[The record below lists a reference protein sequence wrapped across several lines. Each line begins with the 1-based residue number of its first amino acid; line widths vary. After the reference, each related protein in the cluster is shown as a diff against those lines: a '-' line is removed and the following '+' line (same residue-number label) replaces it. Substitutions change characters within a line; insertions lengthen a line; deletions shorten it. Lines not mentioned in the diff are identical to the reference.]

1 MKRAETYDEIQPLI
15 ELCKTGKLF
24 EVQAWIAS
32 GKPVNPPPPPAKKAR
47 KKCPLQVAVEKGFHS
62 LVQILLE
69 AGAII
74 QDGSFNAFEKAL
86 NDKRLDILKLMV
98 AHGADINSVE
108 MIYVFD
114 AWDPKII
121 EYFIEQGADVETGYP
136 LAEALC
142 WKVRTALGVFK
153 RHKNRFPSF
162 QDQLNMALRHHC
174 KEGNLKWVSLLLWA
188 GADPYAKGTLSPN
201 EEPDP
206 DGEDLNALEFAA
218 LYEHTDIFKLKQI
231 KIEPKSPDTRQ
242 LMAEACRSGN
252 SDMLRELLQK
262 GFNPVDQEDG
272 GSSLITSIIQ
282 GMGYAYDVDIYREIQ
297 RKDIDTSETREKIKM
312 VHILAEKGV
321 KWMPNDRSEIA
332 EARRSFLRLKSDYIV
347 EFIWIMSKYS
357 ACNRKDIEEL
367 IRTSAIKSLISDHTK
382 RVKELLE
389 KFTDD
394 EAPLQE
400 SIT

>member
-1 MKRAETYDEIQPLI
+1 MNASI
-15 ELCKTGKLF
+15 
-24 EVQAWIAS
+24 AIAS

-47 KKCPLQVAVEKGFHS
+47 KKYPLQVAVEKGFHS

-86 NDKRLDILKLMV
+86 NEKRLDLLKLMV
-98 AHGADINSVE
+98 AHGVDINSVE

-153 RHKNRFPSF
+153 RHKDRFPSF

-188 GADPYAKGTLSPN
+188 GADPYDKGTLSPN

-206 DGEDLNALEFAA
+206 DGEDLNALEYAA

-231 KIEPKSPDTRQ
+231 KIEQKSPDT
-242 LMAEACRSGN
+242 
-252 SDMLRELLQK
+252 D
-262 GFNPVDQEDG
+262 
-272 GSSLITSIIQ
+272 SI
-282 GMGYAYDVDIYREIQ
+282 
-297 RKDIDTSETREKIKM
+297 
-312 VHILAEKGV
+312 
-321 KWMPNDRSEIA
+321 
-332 EARRSFLRLKSDYIV
+332 LK
-347 EFIWIMSKYS
+347 FIRI
-357 ACNRKDIEEL
+357 
-367 IRTSAIKSLISDHTK
+367 
-382 RVKELLE
+382 
-389 KFTDD
+389 
-394 EAPLQE
+394 
-400 SIT
+400 